1 MTEQQLRDV
10 LARVVPEPPDSVAD
24 AAPVVRVARRRR
36 QARVAGV
43 AALAAVLVAGSVVG
57 VRALGTDH
65 ESRAVDQPKTSDPY
79 TTAPCPDATQ
89 PWASAPLVDLGAVTA
104 VRFCARDLD
113 GFDTADGPRD
123 ALVDDVSAFT
133 QAIDGLGAP
142 DPARCAALDV
152 VPTDSRLLFQLADG
166 TEVGVPAGFCQDAEI
181 GGGTLDGGDLTKL
194 FLAVLQAQRG
204 AHEYAQPD
212 PEPAR
217 CAFGSSDIS
226 PAQPG
231 HDRLVAAT
239 ECSSKA
245 PLELTAEQVG
255 LLQQAW
261 DSAQREEDNGASTCS
276 VAGDELPVL
285 FVRTDRGDNL
295 QLQIGCDDLTF
306 YAWDGTPYVLDQSVD
321 TLLY

>member
-10 LARVVPEPPDSVAD
+10 LARVVPEPPESIAD
-24 AAPVVRVARRRR
+24 ATPVVRVARRRR
-36 QARVAGV
+36 QVRVAGV
-43 AALAAVLVAGSVVG
+43 AALAAVLVAGTVVG
-57 VRALGTDH
+57 VRALSPEKEQRTTVV
-65 ESRAVDQPKTSDPY
+65 EQPKIPDPY
-79 TTAPCPDATQ
+79 TTAPCPDPDA
-89 PWASAPLVDLGAVTA
+89 PWAAGSVDDLGAVTA
-104 VRFCARDLD
+104 IRFCARDLD

-123 ALVDDVSAFT
+123 ALVGDVSAFT
-133 QAIDGLGAP
+133 QSVIGLAAP

-217 CAFGSSDIS
+217 CVSGSDIS
-226 PAQPG
+226 PAQPE
-231 HDRLVAAT
+231 HDHLVAGT
-239 ECSSKA
+239 VCSALA
-245 PLELTAEQVG
+245 PVVLTPEQV
-255 LLQQAW
+255 LVLEQAW
-261 DSAQREEDNGASTCS
+261 HSAEREDGDYATCS
-276 VAGDELPVL
+276 PAGDNIPML

-295 QLQIGCDDLTF
+295 QLDVGCDDLTF
-306 YAWDGTPYVLDQSVD
+306 STWDGSLYRLDLSVHQ
-321 TLLY
+321 LLK